1 MEPKTLSMWALLF
14 KTMNSKMANANEFG
28 ALDQLKIIIGRHKKA
43 NFESLRNKNLIA
55 FKL

>member
-1 MEPKTLSMWALLF
+1 
-14 KTMNSKMANANEFG
+14 MANANEFG